1 MKKAKYIYSA
11 VSKEGLIKDE
21 KKQFAFV
28 GRSNV
33 GKSSLINA
41 LTKIKRLAKTS
52 LTPGLTKMVN
62 YFLID
67 DKYYFVDLPGYGF
80 AKTAKK
86 NKNIWA
92 DVVENYFINN
102 ELLLLV
108 FVLLDI
114 RHLPSN
120 EDKQMLDY
128 LVFNDIPFNILA
140 TKADKIAKSKIK
152 QYVEILAKNLNIRKE
167 MIKVV
172 SSENGYGISELEKYI
187 ESKIEV
193 TKSVEIKN

>member
-33 GKSSLINA
+33 GKSSLINS
-41 LTKIKRLAKTS
+41 LTNVKGLAKTS
-52 LTPGLTKMVN
+52 RTPGLTKMVN

-67 DKYYFVDLPGYGF
+67 EKYYFVDLPGYGF
-80 AKTAKK
+80 AKTAQS

-92 DVVENYFINN
+92 DVVENYFISNHSIVI
-102 ELLLLV
+102 V
-108 FVLLDI
+108 FVLVDI
-114 RHLPSN
+114 RHVPSK
-120 EDKQMLDY
+120 EDKQMLEY
-128 LVFNDIPFNILA
+128 LVYNNIPFNILA
-140 TKADKIAKSKIK
+140 TKSDKIAKSKIK
-152 QYVEILAKNLNIRKE
+152 QYLEIIAKSLNVRTEI
-167 MIKVV
+167 IKAV
-172 SSENGYGISELEKYI
+172 SSQNQHGIDDLRNYI

-193 TKSVEIKN
+193 AKSV

>member
-11 VSKEGLIKDE
+11 VSKEGLIKDK

-52 LTPGLTKMVN
+52 STPGLTKMVN

-67 DKYYFVDLPGYGF
+67 DKYYFIDLPGSGF

-128 LVFNDIPFNILA
+128 LVYNDIPFNILA

-152 QYVEILAKNLNIRKE
+152 QYVEILAKNLNLRKE

-193 TKSVEIKN
+193 TKSV

>member
-33 GKSSLINA
+33 GKSSLINS
-41 LTKIKRLAKTS
+41 LTNVKGLAKTS
-52 LTPGLTKMVN
+52 RTPGLTKMVN

-67 DKYYFVDLPGYGF
+67 EKYYFVDLPGYGF
-80 AKTAKK
+80 AKTAQS

-92 DVVENYFINN
+92 DVVENYFISNHSIVI
-102 ELLLLV
+102 V
-108 FVLLDI
+108 FVLVDI
-114 RHLPSN
+114 RHIPSK
-120 EDKQMLDY
+120 EDRQMLEY
-128 LVFNDIPFNILA
+128 LVYNNIPFNILA
-140 TKADKIAKSKIK
+140 TKSDKIAKSKIK
-152 QYVEILAKNLNIRKE
+152 QYLEIIAKSLNVRTEI
-167 MIKVV
+167 IKAV
-172 SSENGYGISELEKYI
+172 SSQNQYGIDDLRNYI

-193 TKSVEIKN
+193 AKSV